1 MPSVLY
7 SFLWLEP
14 SLTDHQP
21 DRCPWAIKQV
31 GPMVSHQTIYFHFHM
46 FNSGVI
52 EEPSSNTAVKEVFL
66 SSLFA
71 STEYNK

>member
-1 MPSVLY
+1 
-7 SFLWLEP
+7 
-14 SLTDHQP
+14 
-21 DRCPWAIKQV
+21 
-31 GPMVSHQTIYFHFHM
+31 M